1 MRRFEKKLW
10 IGLVVMALLSPLGII
25 LPEKFNAGDAWG
37 EWSIDTL
44 EKMIGYVPEG
54 LKKAADI
61 WSAPIQDYNIGG
73 DNALLSAKVISY
85 IVSAI
90 IGIVLA
96 SVIIFIISKLLF
108 KHEK

>member
-25 LPEKFNAGDAWG
+25 LPEKFSAGDAWG

-54 LKKAADI
+54 LKRTADI
-61 WSAPIQDYNIGG
+61 WAAPIQDYNIGG
-73 DNALLSAKVISY
+73 DNALFSAKVLSY